1 VWDGGVASARS
12 HGERAAPRT
21 LVAMPTVHLER
32 PSPHV
37 ATLVLDDL
45 ARKNAM
51 SPELGDALRARVDEL
66 KDDRSVRAVVLT
78 GAGGAFSAGGD
89 LAMLERLRS
98 ASRDE
103 ARTFMLGF
111 YARYLSVLELDRPV
125 VAAIAGPAIGAGLC
139 VALACHLVIV
149 DQDATLAL
157 NFASLGL
164 FPGMGATYSAPRR
177 LGADRAA
184 EVLLTGRR
192 FKGSD
197 LAAWGGALEARP
209 AAEVR
214 PRAEEL
220 AASIAAQGPLATR
233 SLALTL
239 GPDREAL
246 ARALEI
252 EATEQSGSYAS
263 WDLGE
268 GLRAAAERRAARFE
282 GR

>member
-1 VWDGGVASARS
+1 
-12 HGERAAPRT
+12 
-21 LVAMPTVHLER
+21 MPTVHLER

-37 ATLVLDDL
+37 ATLILDDV

-66 KDDRSVRAVVLT
+66 KGDPGARVVVLT

-89 LAMLERLRS
+89 LAMLERLRA
-98 ASRDE
+98 ASREE
-103 ARTFMLGF
+103 ARSFMLGF
-111 YARYLSVLELDRPV
+111 YARYLSVLDLGVPV
-125 VAAIAGPAIGAGLC
+125 VAAITGPAIGAGLC
-139 VALACHLVIV
+139 VALACHVVVV
-149 DQDATLAL
+149 DADATLAL

-164 FPGMGATYSAPRR
+164 YPGMGATYSAPRR

-192 FKGSD
+192 FRGSD
-197 LAAWGGALEARP
+197 LVAWGGALESRP

-214 PRAEEL
+214 GRAEEL

-233 SLALTL
+233 SLAAAL

-246 ARALEI
+246 ARALER
-252 EATEQSGSYAS
+252 EASEQATSYAS

-268 GLRAAAERRAARFE
+268 GLRAATERRPPRFE

>member
-1 VWDGGVASARS
+1 
-12 HGERAAPRT
+12 
-21 LVAMPTVHLER
+21 MPTVHLER

-37 ATLVLDDL
+37 ATLVLDDV

-66 KDDRSVRAVVLT
+66 RADATVRAVVLT

-89 LAMLERLRS
+89 LAMLDRLR
-98 ASRDE
+98 ASTREE
-103 ARTFMLGF
+103 ARAFMLEF
-111 YARYLSVLELDRPV
+111 YARYLAVLDLGVPV
-125 VAAIAGPAIGAGLC
+125 VAAVQGPAIGAGLC
-139 VALACHLVIV
+139 VALACHVVIV
-149 DQDATLAL
+149 DEGATLAL

-164 FPGMGATYSAPRR
+164 YPGMGATYSAPRR
-177 LGADRAA
+177 LGVDRAA

-192 FKGSD
+192 FKGAD

-233 SLALTL
+233 SLAVAL
-239 GPDREAL
+239 GPDRDAL
-246 ARALEI
+246 ARALER
-252 EATEQSGSYAS
+252 EASEQATSYGSQ
-263 WDLGE
+263 DLGE
-268 GLRAAAERRAARFE
+268 GLRAAAERRAPRFE